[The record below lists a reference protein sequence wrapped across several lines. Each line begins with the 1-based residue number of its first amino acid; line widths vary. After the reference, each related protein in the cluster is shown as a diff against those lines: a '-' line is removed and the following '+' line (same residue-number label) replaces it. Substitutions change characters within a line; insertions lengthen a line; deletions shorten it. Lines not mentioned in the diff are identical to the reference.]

1 MTDSGLKNAKALF
14 FDYFGTVVDW
24 LTPITEALKDNEPA
38 KALADN
44 VDWNAFANKWRG
56 SFFTYV
62 AKLGDGNLVTFEQVQ
77 RQCLL
82 DSSDNNQWGWSDE
95 QINALVNS
103 WMHVV
108 PWEDSPLGLKKLRDK
123 YIW

>member
-1 MTDSGLKNAKALF
+1 MDNDLKQAKALL

-24 LTPITEALKDNEPA
+24 LTPICE
-38 KALADN
+38 ALADN
-44 VDWNAFANKWRG
+44 APAGSNVNWNEFAQKWRD

-62 AKLGDGNLVTFEQVQ
+62 AKLGDGPMVAFEEVQ

-82 DSSDNNQWGWSDE
+82 ESSSNNQWGWSDA
-95 QINALVNS
+95 QINALVES
-103 WMHVV
+103 WTRVT
-108 PWEDSPLGLKKLRDK
+108 PWEDSVAGLQKLRDK